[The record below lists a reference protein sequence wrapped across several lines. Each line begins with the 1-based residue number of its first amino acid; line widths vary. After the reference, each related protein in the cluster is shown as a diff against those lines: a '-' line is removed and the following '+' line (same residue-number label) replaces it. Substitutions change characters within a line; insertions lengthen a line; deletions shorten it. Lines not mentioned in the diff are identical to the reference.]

1 VPSSKYLALSFM
13 DWLKNQVI
21 AALSGDQKVSKQL
34 LIALA
39 GVVAVASLVLVAVNR
54 PEPPTGEFSVST
66 DDAVNEVIEQYLYIH
81 VVGEVVSPGMY
92 QLPIG
97 ARLVDAVFAAGGL
110 TDEADNASVN
120 LARELTDG
128 EQIIVFS
135 ISQEGQSPGTNSS
148 GLISLNRAG
157 EKELEE
163 LPGIGPALA
172 GRIIAWREA
181 NGGFKSIEDLLKVSG
196 IGESLLSGVI
206 DLVTL

>member
-1 VPSSKYLALSFM
+1 M
-13 DWLKNQVI
+13 EWLKNQVI

-54 PEPPTGEFSVST
+54 PEPPTGEFSVSANET
-66 DDAVNEVIEQYLYIH
+66 VNEVTQQFLYVH
-81 VVGEVVSPGMY
+81 VVGEVQSPGMY

-110 TDEADNASVN
+110 TEEADNASVN

-135 ISQEGQSPGTNSS
+135 ISQEGEAAGTTAS
-148 GLISLNRAG
+148 GLVSLNRAG
-157 EKELEE
+157 DKELEE

-181 NGGFKSIEDLLKVSG
+181 NGGFKSVQDLLKVSG
-196 IGESLLSGVI
+196 IGEGLLSGVI

>member
-1 VPSSKYLALSFM
+1 M

-34 LIALA
+34 LIALG
-39 GVVAVASLVLVAVNR
+39 GVVAVASLVLVAINR
-54 PEPPTGEFSVST
+54 PEPPTGEFSVSA
-66 DDAVNEVIEQYLYIH
+66 DATVNDVIKQYLYVH
-81 VVGEVVSPGMY
+81 VVGEVVAPGMY

-135 ISQEGQSPGTNSS
+135 VSQEGEALDTTAS
-148 GLISLNRAG
+148 GLVSLNRAG
-157 EKELEE
+157 DKELEE
-163 LPGIGPALA
+163 LPGIGPALS

-181 NGGFKSIEDLLKVSG
+181 NGGFKSVEDLLKVSG

>member
-1 VPSSKYLALSFM
+1 M
-13 DWLKNQVI
+13 EWLKNQII

-54 PEPPTGEFSVST
+54 PEPPAGEFSVST
-66 DDAVNEVIEQYLYIH
+66 EDNVNEVIEQYLYVH
-81 VVGEVVSPGMY
+81 VVGEVASPGMY

-110 TDEADNASVN
+110 TEDADNASVN

-135 ISQEGQSPGTNSS
+135 VSQEGEITGTTAS
-148 GLISLNRAG
+148 GLVSLNRAG
-157 EKELEE
+157 DKELEE
-163 LPGIGPALA
+163 LPGIGPALS

-181 NGGFKSIEDLLKVSG
+181 NGGFKSVQDLLKVSG

>member
-1 VPSSKYLALSFM
+1 M
-13 DWLKNQVI
+13 EWLKNQVI

-54 PEPPTGEFSVST
+54 PEPPTGEFSVSADET
-66 DDAVNEVIEQYLYIH
+66 VNEVSQQFLYVH
-81 VVGEVVSPGMY
+81 VVGEVKSPGMY

-110 TDEADNASVN
+110 TEEADNASVN

-135 ISQEGQSPGTNSS
+135 ISQEGQAAGTTAS
-148 GLISLNRAG
+148 GLVSLNRAG
-157 EKELEE
+157 DKELEE

-172 GRIIAWREA
+172 GRIVAWREA
-181 NGGFKSIEDLLKVSG
+181 NGGFKSVQDLLKVSG
-196 IGESLLSGVI
+196 IGENLLAGVI
-206 DLVTL
+206 DLVTI

>member
-1 VPSSKYLALSFM
+1 M

-39 GVVAVASLVLVAVNR
+39 GVVAVVSLVLVAVNR
-54 PEPPTGEFSVST
+54 PEPPTGEFSVSADET
-66 DDAVNEVIEQYLYIH
+66 VNEVTQQFLYVH
-81 VVGEVVSPGMY
+81 VVGEVESPGMY

-110 TDEADNASVN
+110 TEDADNASVN

-135 ISQEGQSPGTNSS
+135 VSQEGEAAGTTAS
-148 GLISLNRAG
+148 GLVSLNRAG
-157 EKELEE
+157 DKELEA

-172 GRIIAWREA
+172 GRIVAWREA
-181 NGGFKSIEDLLKVSG
+181 NGGFKSVEDLLKVSG

>member
-1 VPSSKYLALSFM
+1 M
-13 DWLKNQVI
+13 EWLKNQVI

-54 PEPPTGEFSVST
+54 PEPPTGEFSVSAG
-66 DDAVNEVIEQYLYIH
+66 DSVDEVTQQFLYVH
-81 VVGEVVSPGMY
+81 VVGEVSSPGMY

-110 TDEADNASVN
+110 TEDADNASVN

-128 EQIIVFS
+128 EQIVVFS
-135 ISQEGQSPGTNSS
+135 ISQEGEAAGTTAS
-148 GLISLNRAG
+148 GLVSLNRASD
-157 EKELEE
+157 KELED
-163 LPGIGPALA
+163 LPGIGPALSS
-172 GRIIAWREA
+172 RIIAWREA
-181 NGGFKSIEDLLKVSG
+181 NGGFKSVQDLLKVSG
-196 IGESLLSGVI
+196 IGESLLAGVI

>member
-1 VPSSKYLALSFM
+1 M
-13 DWLKNQVI
+13 EWLKNQVI

-54 PEPPTGEFSVST
+54 PEPPTGEFSVSADET
-66 DDAVNEVIEQYLYIH
+66 ANEVIEQFLYVH
-81 VVGEVVSPGMY
+81 VVGEVLSPGMY

-110 TDEADNASVN
+110 TEDADNASVN

-135 ISQEGQSPGTNSS
+135 ISQEGQSPGTTSS
-148 GLISLNRAG
+148 GLVSLNRAG
-157 EKELEE
+157 DKELEE

-181 NGGFKSIEDLLKVSG
+181 NGGFKSVQDLLKVSG
-196 IGESLLSGVI
+196 IGESLLAGVI

>member
-1 VPSSKYLALSFM
+1 M
-13 DWLKNQVI
+13 EWLKNQVI
-21 AALSGDQKVSKQL
+21 AALSGDQKVSKQM
-34 LIALA
+34 LIALS

-54 PEPPTGEFSVST
+54 PEPPTGKFSVSADET
-66 DDAVNEVIEQYLYIH
+66 VNEVSQQFLYVH
-81 VVGEVVSPGMY
+81 VVGEVQSPGMY

-110 TDEADNASVN
+110 TEEADNASVN

-135 ISQEGQSPGTNSS
+135 ISQEGEAAGTTAS
-148 GLISLNRAG
+148 GLVSLNRAG
-157 EKELEE
+157 DKELEE

-181 NGGFKSIEDLLKVSG
+181 NGGFKSVQDLLKVSG

>member
-1 VPSSKYLALSFM
+1 M
-13 DWLKNQVI
+13 EWLKNQVI

-54 PEPPTGEFSVST
+54 PEPPTGEFSVSADET
-66 DDAVNEVIEQYLYIH
+66 VNEVSQQFLYVH
-81 VVGEVVSPGMY
+81 VVGEVKSPGMY

-110 TDEADNASVN
+110 TEEADNASVN

-135 ISQEGQSPGTNSS
+135 ISQEGQAAGTTAS
-148 GLISLNRAG
+148 GLVSLNRAG
-157 EKELEE
+157 DKELEE

-172 GRIIAWREA
+172 GRIVAWREA
-181 NGGFKSIEDLLKVSG
+181 NGGFKSVQDLLKVSG
-196 IGESLLSGVI
+196 IGENLLAGVI

>member
-1 VPSSKYLALSFM
+1 M
-13 DWLKNQVI
+13 EWLKNQVI

-54 PEPPTGEFSVST
+54 PEPPTGEFSVSADET
-66 DDAVNEVIEQYLYIH
+66 VNEVSQQYLYVH
-81 VVGEVVSPGMY
+81 VVGEVESPGMY

-110 TDEADNASVN
+110 TEEADNSSVN

-135 ISQEGQSPGTNSS
+135 ISQEGQAAGTTAS
-148 GLISLNRAG
+148 GLVSLNRAG
-157 EKELEE
+157 DKELEE

-181 NGGFKSIEDLLKVSG
+181 NGGFKSVQDLLKVSG

>member
-1 VPSSKYLALSFM
+1 M

-66 DDAVNEVIEQYLYIH
+66 DETANEVIEQFLYVH
-81 VVGEVVSPGMY
+81 LLGEVASPGMY

-110 TDEADNASVN
+110 TEDADNASVN
-120 LARELTDG
+120 LARELSDG
-128 EQIIVFS
+128 EQIVVFS

-157 EKELEE
+157 DKELEE

-181 NGGFKSIEDLLKVSG
+181 NGGFKSVQDLLKVSG
-196 IGESLLSGVI
+196 IGESLLSGVV